1 MSLSAIKRRIQVGTS
16 LQIVRHDH
24 APIIFPGDSPE
35 RIQEKQNRFRQLF
48 EQREVA
54 VVQSNA
60 IAMRMADGEASWLHW
75 PKAKFVRTTAEGFEI
90 DLDENGEFT
99 RVIRYEW
106 R

>member
-16 LQIVRHDH
+16 LQIVHHDH
-24 APIIFPGDSPE
+24 PPIIFAGDSPE
-35 RIQEKQNRFRQLF
+35 RIEEKRNRYQQLF

-60 IAMRMADGEASWLHW
+60 IALRMPDGEQSWLRW
-75 PKAKFVRTTAEGFEI
+75 PKAACVRSTSDGFEI
-90 DLDENGEFT
+90 DLKDDGEFAQ
-99 RVIRYEW
+99 VIRYEW